1 MFAQGGDRD
10 QLPAGLPGPPG
21 NAPFSTRAMIAWLTN
36 AVKHPIKLTKPSV
49 GVMALP
55 PPGNEGSLSLL
66 DWVRTAMG
74 LMRVGFLI
82 KVPRW
87 SS

>member
-21 NAPFSTRAMIAWLTN
+21 NAPFSTRAMIDWLTN
-36 AVKHPIKLTKPSV
+36 PVNHPIKLTKPSV
-49 GVMALP
+49 GVMTLP

-66 DWVRTAMG
+66 DWDRTAMRR
-74 LMRVGFLI
+74 MRDGFHI
-82 KVPRW
+82 KEPLV
-87 SS
+87 